1 MDVDGLMLQI
11 MKRNMDPR
19 WEYTFELQLKEPSV
33 DGHLHVEDMSKNMDL
48 KMHFK
53 VIYRYILKL
62 IEFQCLGCLC
72 IFEKTLKSTLYKGCV
87 L

>member
-11 MKRNMDPR
+11 MKRNMDPQ
-19 WEYTFELQLKEPSV
+19 WEYTFELQLKEPPV
-33 DGHLHVEDMSKNMDL
+33 DGHLHAEDMSKNMD
-48 KMHFK
+48 FK
-53 VIYRYILKL
+53 VIYCYILKL

>member
-11 MKRNMDPR
+11 MKTNMDPR
-19 WEYTFELQLKEPSV
+19 WEYTFELQLKEPPV

-48 KMHFK
+48 NMHFK
-53 VIYRYILKL
+53 VIYPYILKL

-72 IFEKTLKSTLYKGCV
+72 IRVVCSRMAHTDLQG
-87 L
+87 